1 MFYNLFVP
9 LNSES
14 QWNNHSFPTGKNW
27 WPFFLLTP
35 PRGSNSQ
42 PFRFTNGA
50 YEYMSLTL
58 CLIELGGLWGSKIGG
73 VLHAHFLAMIPN
85 QSVLHKCNFAYKLGV
100 RYPDVSNWIRLKSD
114 GKDHSERHKLNK
126 KNVPDAS
133 FARTPW
139 VLILLQSDAKW
150 IVCSERLRTASQS
163 ASWPSHW
170 QTLRSLPARSN
181 TESNLS
187 LSFLNAGVFSVDRL
201 RRVRERREFGGWL
214 YTGEINEWREKHIEY
229 NSQSKCDR
237 LGYCENR
244 LIIMEGKY

>member
-114 GKDHSERHKLNK
+114 GKDHSERHRLNK
-126 KNVPDAS
+126 KTYRMRHSHALPEYSSCSSRMQSGLFAVKDFGPLLRARHDRLTDKLYDRCQPAATLSPICPFHFWMLAS
-133 FARTPW
+133 F
-139 VLILLQSDAKW
+139 L
-150 IVCSERLRTASQS
+150 
-163 ASWPSHW
+163 
-170 QTLRSLPARSN
+170 
-181 TESNLS
+181 
-187 LSFLNAGVFSVDRL
+187 
-201 RRVRERREFGGWL
+201 
-214 YTGEINEWREKHIEY
+214 
-229 NSQSKCDR
+229 
-237 LGYCENR
+237 
-244 LIIMEGKY
+244 